1 MAPLHHTLE
10 RAQFYQRLHSRLYN
24 CLRRIRVLGL
34 WSSIWISVA
43 ATSMVK
49 RLGTNRHNGEGA
61 STNCF
66 KMRYFWEP
74 LLSGSRVEFHCDN
87 SSVVNSITKGSS
99 KEIMVMH
106 LLRCLW
112 FFSAHFDIKIS
123 ACHIPGTLN
132 TATDQLSRNRST
144 EFLKLH
150 PYTCR
155 SPASIPTSLL
165 KLISPRRQ
173 DCTSPSFLRHFKRTI
188 NTLQGSPPARNKK
201 SHT

>member
-1 MAPLHHTLE
+1 MLFGDHYYQAAEWNSTVTTAVLLTLLPKDP
-10 RAQFYQRLHSRLYN
+10 Q
-24 CLRRIRVLGL
+24 
-34 WSSIWISVA
+34 
-43 ATSMVK
+43 
-49 RLGTNRHNGEGA
+49 
-61 STNCF
+61 
-66 KMRYFWEP
+66 
-74 LLSGSRVEFHCDN
+74 
-87 SSVVNSITKGSS
+87 

-123 ACHIPGTLN
+123 ACHIPGTSN

-150 PYTCR
+150 PHTCR
-155 SPASIPTSLL
+155 SPASILMSRL

-173 DCTSPSFLRHFKRTI
+173 HWTSPSFLRHFKRTI

-201 SHT
+201 PHT